1 MSEIK
6 LIEGHVEKLEE
17 LNELKKRVNELKA
30 LSNSRT
36 PYEEMLVRINKQ
48 IDYILYFYMN

>member
-6 LIEGHVEKLEE
+6 LIEGHVKKLEE